1 MTKSDR
7 FRPLQHVASS
17 RERDAARALGESE
30 RRRLE
35 ELQRLEALRQYHA
48 EYLERFRS
56 AQQHGMTVGRLLEYQ
71 AFLAKL
77 EKAVE
82 HQADVVRRWEAEAGR
97 RQQAWREKHTRSRVM
112 DKVLENLQDAER
124 QEDDRR
130 EQADLDE
137 RNQRRR

>member
-35 ELQRLEALRQYHA
+35 EVQRLEALRQYHA

-56 AQQHGMTVGRLLEYQ
+56 AQQRGMTVGRLLEYQ

-77 EKAVE
+77 DKAVD
-82 HQADVVRRWEAEAGR
+82 HQLDVVRRCEAEAGR
-97 RQQAWREKHTRSRVM
+97 RQDAWREKYTRSRVM
-112 DKVLENLQDAER
+112 DKVIDNLQETER
-124 QEDDRR
+124 QEGERR
-130 EQADLDE
+130 DQADLDE